1 MTDKKTHTAS
11 QGKAPY
17 VSTTG
22 ALALQRDGLREL
34 AMELSHLEKMS
45 SEQGREASGGLQATL
60 RVILPSPL
68 AMAVVWGHEERI
80 YFNDAFAALPGM
92 GNLSFGGV
100 VAKTSPLRP
109 WIDGATKRGDVTLPL
124 QGVGETPLTYWH
136 LHSWNLQ
143 EEGQPSRILSLEPQ
157 TRRVLAERALSSS
170 QETLSALMD
179 QTPSL
184 LWRCA
189 AGGMPVWM
197 NKRAIDY
204 QGADADNEGSWAL
217 WLEAHDCVALGAA
230 FDEHNED
237 RHGFAMHLPLKG
249 GDGEF
254 VWHRLKFEP
263 IFNSEGHI
271 SSWLGTGIPIDDW
284 QGGWIAA
291 RPPADIVPAR
301 DDLIWTMD
309 ADAKG
314 MRPLDPRTRQ
324 HWAPL
329 LQGQPVTWSEWCS
342 SIRPEERDLAM
353 SVPARVRSGEA
364 VHLTLGLANPTEDY
378 SAIAISA
385 FPIGQSEQ
393 YADGQ
398 VMRIGGLFRPVGHR
412 QEQRAYWVRVGG
424 PEVQD
429 FEARRTALLQDQV
442 RLLQF
447 DDAGTFVAVA
457 RDLQPGAVIFQAPSD
472 PTRLMVVLEELGMST
487 RGVPWLVTGT
497 QNYPLETIVRLMRM
511 GAMDV
516 LSASAGPRII
526 TEAIRKAVA
535 GVRHDQVSPTA
546 PQPSPSTQK
555 DRLATLSKRERQVL
569 EGLVAGGTNKSIA
582 LKLKLSPR
590 TVESHRAHLM
600 DRLGAKSL
608 AELVRIASESGDF
621 A

>member
-1 MTDKKTHTAS
+1 MTDKKSHTAS
-11 QGKAPY
+11 QGQAPFART
-17 VSTTG
+17 SG

-34 AMELSHLEKMS
+34 AMELSQIDKLGFEPR
-45 SEQGREASGGLQATL
+45 REATGGLQSTL

-68 AMAVVWGHEERI
+68 AMAVVWGQEERI
-80 YFNDAFAALPGM
+80 YFNDAFASLPGM
-92 GNLSFGGV
+92 GSLSFGGV
-100 VAKTSPLRP
+100 IAKSSPLRS
-109 WIDGATKRGDVTLPL
+109 WLDGVTKRGEVSLPL
-124 QGVGETPLTYWH
+124 QGAGETAATYWH
-136 LHSWNLQ
+136 LHSWSLHD
-143 EEGQPSRILSLEPQ
+143 EGQPSRILTLEPQ
-157 TRRVLAERALSSS
+157 TRRVLAERALSST
-170 QETLSALMD
+170 QETLSSLMD

-189 AGGMPVWM
+189 SGGMPVWM
-197 NKRAIDY
+197 NKRALDF
-204 QGADADNEGSWAL
+204 QGAKKGENSSWAM

-237 RHGFAMHLPLKG
+237 RQGFAMHLPLKG

-254 VWHRLKFEP
+254 IWHRLRFEP
-263 IFNSEGHI
+263 IFNSEGRI
-271 SSWLGTGIPIDDW
+271 SSWLGTGIPVEDW

-291 RPPADIVPAR
+291 RPPVDRVAGR

-309 ADAKG
+309 ADEHG
-314 MRPLDPRTRQ
+314 MRPLDSRTRQ
-324 HWAPL
+324 NWAPL

-353 SVPARVRSGEA
+353 GVPARVRGGEA

-378 SAIAISA
+378 SAISLSV
-385 FPIGQSEQ
+385 FPIGQSQKESS
-393 YADGQ
+393 GQ
-398 VMRIGGLFRPVGHR
+398 MMRIGGLFRPVAHR
-412 QEQRAYWVRVGG
+412 IEQRAYWVRVGG

-429 FEARRTALLQDQV
+429 FEARRSALLQDQV

-472 PTRLMVVLEELGMST
+472 PARLMVLLEELGMST

-497 QNYPLETIVRLMRM
+497 QNYPLEAIVRLMRM
-511 GAMDV
+511 GALDV

-526 TEAIRKAVA
+526 IEAIRKAVA
-535 GVRHDQVSPTA
+535 VVRHDSVTPVAQEKTLPG
-546 PQPSPSTQK
+546 QE
-555 DRLATLSKRERQVL
+555 DRLSALSKRERQVL
-569 EGLVAGGTNKSIA
+569 EGLIEGGTNKTIA
-582 LKLKLSPR
+582 LQLKLSPR

-608 AELVRIASESGDF
+608 AELVRIASDAGMST
-621 A
+621 

>member
-11 QGKAPY
+11 QGNAPL
-17 VSTTG
+17 VRNSG

-34 AMELSHLEKMS
+34 AMELSHLDRPIN
-45 SEQGREASGGLQATL
+45 EQGREATGGLQATL

-68 AMAVVWGHEERI
+68 AMAVVWGNEERI

-100 VAKTSPLRP
+100 VAKTSPLRQ
-109 WIDGATKRGDVTLPL
+109 WIDGAAKRGDITLPL
-124 QGVGETPLTYWH
+124 QGGGEAPLTYWH
-136 LHSWNLQ
+136 LHSWSLH

-189 AGGMPVWM
+189 PGGMPVWM
-197 NKRAIDY
+197 NRRALDF
-204 QGADADNEGSWAL
+204 QGADQDVQGSWAL

-230 FDEHNED
+230 FDEHCED
-237 RHGFAMHLPLKG
+237 RQGFAMHLPLKG
-249 GDGEF
+249 SNGEF

-263 IFNSEGHI
+263 IFNSEGRI
-271 SSWLGTGIPIDDW
+271 SSWLGTGISVEDW

-291 RPPADIVPAR
+291 RPPVDMIPAR

-309 ADAKG
+309 ADEKD
-314 MRPLDPRTRQ
+314 MRPLDPRTTQ
-324 HWAPL
+324 NWAPL

-342 SIRPEERDLAM
+342 SIRPEERDLAL
-353 SVPARVRSGEA
+353 SVPARVRGGEA
-364 VHLTLGLANPTEDY
+364 VHLTLGLTNPTEDY
-378 SAIAISA
+378 SAISLSL
-385 FPIGQSEQ
+385 FPIGQSDKNF
-393 YADGQ
+393 DGQ
-398 VMRIGGLFRPVGHR
+398 TMRIGGLFRPVGHR
-412 QEQRAYWVRVGG
+412 IEQRAYWVRVGG

-457 RDLQPGAVIFQAPSD
+457 RDLQPGAVIFQAPTD
-472 PTRLMVVLEELGMST
+472 PARLMVVLEELGMAT

-497 QNYPLETIVRLMRM
+497 QNYPLEAIVRLMRM

-535 GVRHDQVSPTA
+535 VVRHDVVAA
-546 PQPSPSTQK
+546 PSQAATSADQK
-555 DRLATLSKRERQVL
+555 DRLAALSKRERQVL

-608 AELVRIASESGDF
+608 AELVRIASE
-621 A
+621 AKIAT